1 MDARS
6 LAYAA
11 YWRNSLADAEVG
23 QGSFSRAASKKFL
36 PWRRAGRPVGQVE
49 REIVDACFQGEAQT
63 AATVSVVIRHRVYIA
78 RLEHGKPRQGGQPDV
93 VTPLITPAL
102 LARDGRLYPLDRTM
116 IARDLL
122 DPLLLGT
129 YAIGEVSAQD
139 CALTQGQVPGVDYV
153 VDGAV
158 DEIRFDAQWQAHLAA
173 CERLL
178 SEVSQGWPGAA
189 DAYDLVDESYLL
201 KQESVAGASR
211 HIVGLYDHL
220 RHNAPA
226 APLFDRY
233 ASESQLPAEPCLS
246 TDASFA
252 TRLGHASDTY
262 PLALAQRDALGHAL
276 AAQHGDILAVNGP
289 PGTGKTTLLLSVVAS
304 LWAKAALTGG
314 EPPVV
319 IASSTNNQAVTN
331 IIDAFGKDFGE
342 GTGCFAGRWLPDIAS
357 FGAYF
362 PSASKEPL
370 HSKKYQTQSFFTRVE
385 DAGYV
390 ASANEVFLARG
401 RAAFPVLVEPGVS
414 DIVDALQQCL
424 RDEVDKLGK
433 IVTAWADLTAAQA
446 QLAAVSATPQASGPQ
461 PDWAGLA
468 HRYEEFRAQESLF
481 YAIFSWI
488 PAVAAKRLRLARLFL
503 KQWWPATVPQQDWR
517 DLDQVDRTIAAMLAE
532 SRAGQEREAAR
543 VASREAALQQLA
555 LRQREWALVLA
566 PLGLAAKA
574 ASLSL
579 AEVDA
584 QADRMLRFHIFRLT
598 THYWE
603 GRWLLDMQA
612 LLPSLAAESRKTGR
626 SALEKRWRRR
636 MKLTPCV
643 VSTFYMLP
651 SMMKVSRYD
660 AGAYTDD
667 YLYDFADLLIVDE
680 AGQVLPEVAGASFAL
695 AKQALVIGDTLQIE
709 PIWSIPAQ
717 VDAGNLARAG
727 LLAPQHGEAAYETL
741 TATGKTAAAGSVMRI
756 AQCASPWHYDRD
768 LPRGMFLYE
777 HRRCVDEIIAYCN
790 ALCYQGKL
798 VPKRGGKAL
807 AIADPK
813 VDIDRMPAMAYLHV
827 DGICQRSSGGSRE
840 NLHEAT
846 VIAAWLRA
854 NQAALETTYKLKLHE
869 IVGVV
874 TPFSAQVRAIAKACR
889 EVDIDVGAEAGKMTV
904 GTVHSLQGAER
915 PVVIFSGVYSKHA
928 DGDFIDA
935 GKSLLNVA
943 VSRAKN
949 TFMVFG
955 DMDVFQLAPQASPR
969 GRLAR
974 LLLGDDSHALAFDP
988 VPRQDLQT
996 RRPDAAPVQLVDAEM
1011 HDAFLASVLAEAV
1024 SEVHIVSPWIR
1035 LACVQE
1041 TGAMASMAAAVQRGV
1056 RVHVYTDGDSNIRS
1070 KDAAEKANKHRDLL
1084 AAVEAMRNIG
1094 VQLSIVS
1101 MVHSKIVCADKNV
1114 YCVGSFNW
1122 FSARREAG
1130 QQRQEISVVYRGGA
1144 LSAEIEAMKV
1154 ALRNKVDSRWLE
1166 QGSAMRAGELAG

>member
-1 MDARS
+1 MDASS
-6 LAYAA
+6 LAYAG
-11 YWRNSLADAEVG
+11 YWRNSLADAELG
-23 QGSFSRAASKKFL
+23 QGSFSRTASKKFL
-36 PWRRAGRPVGQVE
+36 PWLRAGRPVGQVG
-49 REIVDACFQGEAQT
+49 RNIVDACFEGEADKV
-63 AATVSVVIRHRVYIA
+63 ATVAVVIRPKVYIA
-78 RLEHGKPRQGGQPDV
+78 RLEHGKLRQGGQPDV

-102 LARDGRLYPLDRTM
+102 LARDGRLYPFDRTM

-122 DPLLLGT
+122 DPLLSGT

-139 CALTQGQVPGVDYV
+139 RALTLAPVPGVDYV
-153 VDGAV
+153 ADGADQA
-158 DEIRFDAQWQAHLAA
+158 DELRFLAQWQAHLAA
-173 CERLL
+173 CEGLL
-178 SEVSQGWPGAA
+178 SAVSPGWPGAEA
-189 DAYDLVDESYLL
+189 AYDLADEAYLL
-201 KQESVAGASR
+201 KQESAAGASR

-220 RHNAPA
+220 RHNPPA

-233 ASESQLPAEPCLS
+233 ASDTVLPAEPCLS
-246 TDASFA
+246 TSASFA

-276 AAQHGDILAVNGP
+276 ASRHGDILAVNGP

-304 LWAKAALTGG
+304 LWAKAALAGG

-342 GTGCFAGRWLPDIAS
+342 GAGCFAGRWLPDITS

-370 HSKKYQTQSFFTRVE
+370 HSKKYQTQSFFARVE
-385 DAGYV
+385 DADYV
-390 ASANEVFLARG
+390 ASASEVFLARG
-401 RAAFPVLVEPGVS
+401 CAAFPSLVEPSVS
-414 DIVDALQQCL
+414 QIVDALQQCL
-424 RDEVDKLGK
+424 RDEVDKLGN
-433 IVTAWADLTAAQA
+433 IDTAWADLSAAQA
-446 QLAAVSATPQASGPQ
+446 QLAAASATPQPGSPQ
-461 PDWAGLA
+461 HDWTSLA

-503 KQWWPATVPQQDWR
+503 KAWWPADVPQQDWR
-517 DLDQVDRTIAAMLAE
+517 DLDHVDRTIAALLAE
-532 SRAGQEREAAR
+532 ARGVRERDAAR
-543 VASREAALQQLA
+543 AAKIKTALQQLA
-555 LRQREWALVLA
+555 LRQREWAAVLA

-574 ASLSL
+574 RSLSL
-579 AEVDA
+579 ADVDA
-584 QADRMLRFHIFRLT
+584 QADQMVRFHIFRLS

-603 GRWLLDMQA
+603 GRWLLDMQT
-612 LLPSLAAESRKTGR
+612 LLPNLAAESRKTGR

-651 SMMKVSRYD
+651 SMMKVRRYD

-709 PIWSIPAQ
+709 PIWSIPAH

-727 LLAPQHGEAAYETL
+727 LLAPQHDEAACERL
-741 TATGKTAAAGSVMRI
+741 TATGKTAASGSVMRI
-756 AQCASPWHYDRD
+756 AQCASRWHYDPD

-790 ALCYQGKL
+790 ALCYHGKL
-798 VPKRGGKAL
+798 VPKRGAKAL
-807 AIADPK
+807 AMADPK
-813 VDIDRMPAMAYLHV
+813 QDIDQMPAMAYLHV

-840 NLHEAT
+840 NLHEAE
-846 VIAAWLRA
+846 VIAAWLLA
-854 NQAALETTYKLKLHE
+854 NKAALETTYKLKLHE

-874 TPFSAQVRAIAKACR
+874 TPFGAQVRAIAKACR
-889 EVDIDVGAEAGKMTV
+889 DVDIDVGAEVGKMTV

-915 PVVIFSGVYSKHA
+915 PVVIFSGVYTKHA

-943 VSRAKN
+943 VSRARN

-969 GRLAR
+969 GRLAP
-974 LLLGDDSHALAFDP
+974 LLLGDATHALAFDP
-988 VPRQDLQT
+988 VPRQDLQA
-996 RRPDAAPVQLVDAEM
+996 RQPDVGPVQLVDAEM
-1011 HDAFLASVLAEAV
+1011 HDAFLADVLAQAV

-1035 LACVQE
+1035 LACVEE

-1056 RVHVYTDGDSNIRS
+1056 QVHVYTDSGSNTGS
-1070 KDAAEKANKHRDLL
+1070 KDPAKQAAKRQDFVV
-1084 AAVEAMRNIG
+1084 AVSEIRAIG
-1094 VQLSIVS
+1094 VHVSVVS
-1101 MVHSKIVCADKNV
+1101 MVHSKIVCADENV

-1122 FSARREAG
+1122 FSARREPG
-1130 QQRQEISVVYRGGA
+1130 QQRHEISVVYRGAA
-1144 LSAEIEAMKV
+1144 LSAEIKAMKV
-1154 ALRNKVDSRWLE
+1154 ALQKKVDPRWLE
-1166 QGSAMRAGELAG
+1166 QGSAMRGR